1 MEIFKYSLSVDFVA
15 HVYKSF
21 KNKHSVI
28 RMIHNYFLKKINI
41 KGKTIDLGSGDG
53 SNLSYY
59 NFMEINK
66 DELDKLDYFRKSEI
80 KIDLEKSLTINNN
93 KYDNVILFNTLEH
106 IENYKNLV
114 SEIFRILKN
123 NGNLELFVPFLVMY
137 HPDPK
142 DIFRPTQYYLKK
154 ILHDQGFNVNITSIG
169 VGPFIVAY
177 QSIYR
182 FLKIPIL
189 QTFFFIL
196 FELLNRVVRIFSK
209 DFSNYYCG
217 LHASCNKKINDI

>member
-1 MEIFKYSLSVDFVA
+1 
-15 HVYKSF
+15 
-21 KNKHSVI
+21 
-28 RMIHNYFLKKINI
+28 
-41 KGKTIDLGSGDG
+41 
-53 SNLSYY
+53 
-59 NFMEINK
+59 
-66 DELDKLDYFRKSEI
+66 
-80 KIDLEKSLTINNN
+80 
-93 KYDNVILFNTLEH
+93 
-106 IENYKNLV
+106 
-114 SEIFRILKN
+114 
-123 NGNLELFVPFLVMY
+123 MY

-154 ILHDQGFNVNITSIG
+154 ILNDQGFNVNITSIG

-189 QTFFFIL
+189 QTFFFIF